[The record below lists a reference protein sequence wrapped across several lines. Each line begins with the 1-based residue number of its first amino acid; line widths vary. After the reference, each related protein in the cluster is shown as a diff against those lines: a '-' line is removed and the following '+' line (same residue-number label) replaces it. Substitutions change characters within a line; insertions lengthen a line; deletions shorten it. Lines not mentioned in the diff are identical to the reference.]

1 MGNSSA
7 VVMARPTRA
16 VDTAKVDPKAAN
28 AAAAGPGAAQTVTME
43 RDESFMG
50 DAGAQR
56 GAQK

>member
-1 MGNSSA
+1 
-7 VVMARPTRA
+7 MARPTRA
-16 VDTAKVDPKAAN
+16 VDRAKVDPKAAN

-50 DAGAQR
+50 HAGAQR